1 MLTCR
6 EGDTGQE
13 CTVDFSPLG
22 EFHLLCILQC
32 ACVVV
37 LPDC

>member
-13 CTVDFSPLG
+13 RTVDFLSLG
-22 EFHLLCILQC
+22 ELHVLCILQC
-32 ACVVV
+32 ALVWHS
-37 LPDC
+37 